1 MAFINTNRNFDPK
14 SFDPNTYQTSLD
26 TYNGLIKNDPYEP
39 TFSIDLETGKVT
51 SVAGISRYNKVT
63 IGDYEF
69 PGTSV
74 IKVKREKKVS
84 IEKGK
89 KGAGNKVVDTGIDL
103 AKVSITTD
111 LFNNNQIDEFNDIL
125 TFFEGKKGLKV
136 KVVDTSSQK
145 SNAKVIPGFSIVNP
159 VTTVRG
165 VNNVYLESIE
175 GPEFS
180 GGKTTYVT
188 NWVEI
193 MIPKKVNTNNISISV
208 QKDIGD
214 ILSNELDVYQGR
226 PSKDPALT
234 QPPGTQQT
242 KRKPG

>member
-1 MAFINTNRNFDPK
+1 MAFIDTNRNFDPK

-39 TFSIDLETGKVT
+39 TFSIDSETGKVT

-63 IGDYEF
+63 INSYIL

-74 IKVKREKKVS
+74 VKVKREKKVS

-89 KGAGNKVVDTGIDL
+89 QGAGNKVVDTGIDL
-103 AKVSITTD
+103 AKVTITTD
-111 LFNNNQIDEFNDIL
+111 LYNNSHLDDFKEVLN
-125 TFFEGKKGLKV
+125 FFEGKKGLKGSA
-136 KVVDTSSQK
+136 D
-145 SNAKVIPGFSIVNP
+145 GFTIVNP

-165 VNNVYLESIE
+165 VSSVYLESID
-175 GPEFS
+175 GPEFN

-188 NWVEI
+188 NWVEVVKVKKTKANSI
-193 MIPKKVNTNNISISV
+193 ATPKQKDTGLGYLSSSSNVNFKNISS
-208 QKDIGD
+208 
-214 ILSNELDVYQGR
+214 
-226 PSKDPALT
+226 PSKDPSLT

>member
-1 MAFINTNRNFDPK
+1 MAIIINDPNFDPLK
-14 SFDPNTYQTSLD
+14 FDPNTYQTSLD

-39 TFSIDLETGKVT
+39 TFSIDPETGKVT

-63 IGDYEF
+63 INSYIF

-74 IKVKREKKVS
+74 VKVKREKKVS

-89 KGAGNKVVDTGIDL
+89 QGAGNKVVDTGIDL

-111 LFNNNQIDEFNDIL
+111 LYNNSHLDDFKEVLN
-125 TFFEGKKGLKV
+125 FFEGKKGLKGSA
-136 KVVDTSSQK
+136 D
-145 SNAKVIPGFSIVNP
+145 GFTIVNP

-165 VNNVYLESIE
+165 VSSVYLESID

-188 NWVEI
+188 NWVEVVKVKKTKANSI
-193 MIPKKVNTNNISISV
+193 ATPKQKDTGLGYLSSSSNVNFNNISS
-208 QKDIGD
+208 
-214 ILSNELDVYQGR
+214 
-226 PSKDPALT
+226 PSKDPSLT
-234 QPPGTQQT
+234 QPPGWVMTQT

>member
-1 MAFINTNRNFDPK
+1 MAFINTNRNFDPRN
-14 SFDPNTYQTSLD
+14 FDPNTYQTSLD

-39 TFSIDLETGKVT
+39 TFSIDPETGKVT

-63 IGDYEF
+63 INSYIL

-74 IKVKREKKVS
+74 VKVKREKKVS

-89 KGAGNKVVDTGIDL
+89 QGAGNKVVDTGIDL

-111 LFNNNQIDEFNDIL
+111 LYNNSHLDDFKEVLN
-125 TFFEGKKGLKV
+125 FFEGKKGLKGSA
-136 KVVDTSSQK
+136 D
-145 SNAKVIPGFSIVNP
+145 GFTIVNP

-165 VNNVYLESIE
+165 VSSVYLESID
-175 GPEFS
+175 GPEFN

-188 NWVEI
+188 NWVEVVKVKKTKANSI
-193 MIPKKVNTNNISISV
+193 ATPKQKDTGLGYLSSSSNVNFNNISS
-208 QKDIGD
+208 
-214 ILSNELDVYQGR
+214 

-234 QPPGTQQT
+234 QPPGWAQQT

>member
-1 MAFINTNRNFDPK
+1 MAFIDTNRNFDPRN
-14 SFDPNTYQTSLD
+14 FDPNTYQTSLD

-39 TFSIDLETGKVT
+39 TFSIDPETGKVT

-63 IGDYEF
+63 INSYIL

-74 IKVKREKKVS
+74 VKVKREKKVS

-89 KGAGNKVVDTGIDL
+89 QGAGNKVVDTGIDL

-111 LFNNNQIDEFNDIL
+111 LYNNSHLDDFKEVLN
-125 TFFEGKKGLKV
+125 FFEGKKGLKGSA
-136 KVVDTSSQK
+136 D
-145 SNAKVIPGFSIVNP
+145 GFTIINP

-165 VNNVYLESIE
+165 VSSVYLESIE
-175 GPEFS
+175 GPEFN

-188 NWVEI
+188 NWVEVVKVKKTKANSI
-193 MIPKKVNTNNISISV
+193 ATPKQKDTGLGYLASSSNVNFNNI
-208 QKDIGD
+208 
-214 ILSNELDVYQGR
+214 LS
-226 PSKDPALT
+226 PSNDPALT